1 MTNEEVAAAVNIA
14 APELT
19 KSVELKDLKSPATEK
34 RSKARSSIK
43 ESLKE
48 ESQKTYKET
57 QA

>member
-48 ESQKTYKET
+48 ES
-57 QA
+57 